1 MTGRGN
7 NAEFMPQYDNR
18 IAFMDYLRGSF
29 ARRLLRPIHNEVRIT
44 RQQRFNAACMVIV
57 MMRQQN
63 GDRLPRVFLY
73 RFQNR
78 CGFAW
83 IDNQALSLFIAQH
96 PYVVVLK
103 SRNTVKIHKSPHITL
118 RKVVMKPARTPAAFT
133 APAHWS
139 QLPWGDFYRAALEQ
153 QLTPWLG
160 KMYGFHLLK
169 IGNLSAEVSTE
180 ACAISHQV
188 NIAPQGETLQV
199 KADPLHLPFAE
210 KSVDACLLAHT
221 LPWCPDPHRLLREV
235 DRVLIDD
242 GWMILSSFS
251 PLSLLGAGKMVPFL
265 RRKMPYNS
273 RMFTMMRQLD
283 WLTLLNFEV
292 MHHGNFQVLPWHRQG
307 GRLLSTHLPAL
318 GCMQLIVARKRTIP
332 LTLNPMKARKAKAQL
347 RPAVGATR
355 QYRKP

>member
-1 MTGRGN
+1 
-7 NAEFMPQYDNR
+7 
-18 IAFMDYLRGSF
+18 
-29 ARRLLRPIHNEVRIT
+29 
-44 RQQRFNAACMVIV
+44 
-57 MMRQQN
+57 
-63 GDRLPRVFLY
+63 
-73 RFQNR
+73 
-78 CGFAW
+78 
-83 IDNQALSLFIAQH
+83 
-96 PYVVVLK
+96 
-103 SRNTVKIHKSPHITL
+103 
-118 RKVVMKPARTPAAFT
+118 MKPARTPAAFT
-133 APAHWS
+133 APTHWS

-160 KMYGFHLLK
+160 KLYGFHLLK

-188 NIAPQGETLQV
+188 NIALQGETLQV

-242 GWMILSSFS
+242 GWLILSSFS
-251 PLSLLGAGKMVPFL
+251 PLSLLGIGKIVPFL
-265 RRKMPYNS
+265 RRRAPYNS
-273 RMFTMMRQLD
+273 RMFTLMRQLD

-332 LTLNPMKARKAKAQL
+332 LTINPLKARKARTQL